1 LPGDRDGFGAERSAL
16 YFVDKYLGS
25 VSGFPVFR
33 FSGFPVFRFSGFPVF
48 RFSGFPVFR
57 FSGFPVFR
65 FSGFLENLKTRFVNV
80 LRHVHFARLRLGAVR
95 ATSRLWS

>member
-33 FSGFPVFRFSGFPVF
+33 FSGFPVFRFSGFP
-48 RFSGFPVFR
+48 
-57 FSGFPVFR
+57 
-65 FSGFLENLKTRFVNV
+65 ENLKTRFVNV
-80 LRHVHFARLRLGAVR
+80 LRHVHFARLRLGVVR

>member
-57 FSGFPVFR
+57 FSGFP
-65 FSGFLENLKTRFVNV
+65 ENLKTRFVNV
-80 LRHVHFARLRLGAVR
+80 LRHVHFARLRLGVVR

>member
-48 RFSGFPVFR
+48 RFSGFP
-57 FSGFPVFR
+57 
-65 FSGFLENLKTRFVNV
+65 ENLKTRFVNV
-80 LRHVHFARLRLGAVR
+80 LRHVHFARLRLGVVR

>member
-1 LPGDRDGFGAERSAL
+1 LPGDRDGFSAERSAL

-25 VSGFPVFR
+25 V
-33 FSGFPVFRFSGFPVF
+33 
-48 RFSGFPVFR
+48 SGFPVFR